1 MGTNRQFFCKE
12 LITRRVLR
20 CTFLCIFLFAGRNGW
35 AQDCTGNL
43 DQAKA
48 WFQDGM
54 LYDIPVILEECL
66 TGGFTKEQRVEAY
79 ELLSLTYLYIDE
91 PDKADESYLN
101 LLKFDPEWAPDT
113 TTEVEIDFLSKKFK
127 TTPIFTIYP
136 VSIGVNLSFV
146 KVIHANGTDNTYDSR
161 QNYKTLAGGQIGAG
175 VDWNISDQ
183 FSLAGEFWFT
193 IKDYRFNNNY
203 FPVDSFKAFG
213 FPTGDSISIAYNYVG
228 VELPVF
234 LRYTYKI
241 YNWYPFVYGGYSIS
255 YIFSATA
262 KPSYFDNSGTDDG
275 VDDDRVVNPDIGRP
289 MDINR
294 IRTAFNQSLLMGAG
308 VKYRMGYK
316 FISFDVRYSWGLNN
330 MLNTKNQFDFGDGG
344 EQHDIRELT
353 FRYGQVDDD
362 FRLNNLYFNLRFV
375 SPIYKPRR
383 IEKTRGGIF
392 SNFFKKKDKTEI

>member
-1 MGTNRQFFCKE
+1 MGTNRQFSCKE
-12 LITRRVLR
+12 MITRRVLR
-20 CTFLCIFLFAGRNGW
+20 CTFLCIFLFVGRNGW

-127 TTPIFTIYP
+127 TTSVFTFYP
-136 VSIGVNLSFV
+136 AKIGGNLSFV
-146 KVIHANGTDNTYDSR
+146 KVIHNNGTDNTEDSR
-161 QNYKTLAGGQIGAG
+161 KSYKALAGGQVGAG

-183 FSLAGEFWFT
+183 FSLAGELWFT
-193 IKDYRFNNNY
+193 FKDYRLTNNF
-203 FPVDSFKAFG
+203 FPVDSFRASG
-213 FPTGDSISIAYNYVG
+213 FLTGDSLTIDYNFVG
-228 VELPVF
+228 FELPVY
-234 LRYTYKI
+234 LRYPYKI
-241 YNWYPFVYGGYSIS
+241 YNWRPFVYGGYSIS
-255 YIFSATA
+255 YFFSTTA
-262 KPSYFDNSGTDDG
+262 KPSNFDINGTDDG
-275 VDDDRVVNPDIGRP
+275 IDSKRIVIPDIGRTLN
-289 MDINR
+289 INS
-294 IRTAFNQSLLMGAG
+294 IRTSFNHSILMGAG
-308 VKYRMGYK
+308 VKYRMGLK
-316 FISFDVRYSWGLNN
+316 FISFDVRYAWGLNN
-330 MLNTKNQFDFGDGG
+330 MLNTKDQIDFGDGG

-353 FRYGQVDDD
+353 FRHFQVDDD
-362 FRLNNLYFNLRFV
+362 FRLNNLYFNLAFV

-383 IEKTRGGIF
+383 IEKTKGGIF
-392 SNFFKKKDKTEI
+392 SKIFKKKDKTEI